1 MSKQKTVSVEYPVLK
16 DILGNEVYPGDVL
29 LEYGCGGTSFDGQQK
44 YAIKLWE
51 MIYPF
56 DGHGFNYNIDGSKY
70 KFAWCSVKQSIKVDF
85 DQFAPVFKYS
95 FYHGMSK
102 LYTTIERGTLKE
114 LIDNSD
120 WKNDIVKPSD
130 VELFKKKKNLTLES
144 IDDIKKNMDLLTGPG
159 ATPRVA
165 VDKILDIAGA
175 SHAPVINGEIGFAA
189 IQDSISYSEILDKI
203 KNS

>member
-16 DILGNEVYPGDVL
+16 DSLGNEVYPGDVL
-29 LEYGCGGTSFDGQQK
+29 LEYGCGGSSFDGQQK
-44 YAIKLWE
+44 YAIHLWE

-56 DGHGFNYNIDGSKY
+56 KGYGINYVLDSEPY
-70 KFAWCSVKQSIKVDF
+70 KLCWFGLKKSIKVDF
-85 DQFAPVFKYS
+85 DQFAPEFKYS
-95 FYHGMSK
+95 FYHGMSQ
-102 LYTTIERGTLKE
+102 LYTTIKSGTLKE

-120 WKNDIVKPSD
+120 WKNKIVNPYD
-130 VELFKKKKNLTLES
+130 VDLYLKKKNLTLDS
-144 IDDIKKNMDLLTGPG
+144 IDDIKKNIDLLIGPG
-159 ATPRVA
+159 ATPRVV

-189 IQDSISYSEILDKI
+189 IQDSISYSEILDQI